1 MVRCFHQKL
10 FYWFTR
16 TLQAGSVTIMQGY
29 GGNKGRDRWRWP
41 TLVLVCAA
49 EFVVVGALTVVAIA
63 LPSIEEDLGFSQSG
77 LQWVISAYVLAFG
90 GFLLPA
96 GRAADLWGRRR
107 VFIVGL
113 ALFSGASLVCGLSGS
128 ESLLVAAR
136 AMQGLGAAIVTPA
149 ALSIL
154 TDAFPEGR
162 ERSRAVGF
170 WTAAQAGGG
179 ASGWIVGGF
188 LTQGLGWEWVFLA
201 TAPIGAL
208 GVLLAPL
215 LLPESS
221 DPSAPPKLD
230 AAGATTVTVALALL
244 VYGLTR
250 AGEAGPASLS
260 ALGPLGLSVALVAL
274 FFLIE
279 GRVRHPLVPLG
290 VFRSRN
296 LVGSGLVA
304 LAFQATTNAPLLLCI
319 LYLQEVVGLPPA
331 EAGFAFVPFNLAVVG
346 GSFLGSRFTGGIGTR
361 LTAACGLSTIAFGV
375 LLLARITPESGYPS
389 ILLPGFVLMGLGVGL
404 SAVASTTAGTS
415 ALGDEKQGLA
425 SGLLNA
431 SAEVGYVLGL
441 AVLVPLSAARTD
453 SLAEGIAHPPDA
465 ALVDGFRWA
474 FYAGATLAVLV
485 AVIALRLI
493 RAKAA
498 GDRESHAPD
507 KSNH

>member
-1 MVRCFHQKL
+1 
-10 FYWFTR
+10 
-16 TLQAGSVTIMQGY
+16 MQGY
-29 GGNKGRDRWRWP
+29 GGNKGKGRWRWA
-41 TLVLVCAA
+41 VLMLLCAA
-49 EFVVVGALTVVAIA
+49 EFVVVGALAVVAIA
-63 LPSIEEDLGFSQSG
+63 LPSIGEDLGFSRSA

-107 VFIVGL
+107 VFVVGL
-113 ALFSGASLVCGLSGS
+113 ALFSGSSLVCGLSGS
-128 ESLLVAAR
+128 AVLLVAAR
-136 AMQGLGAAIVTPA
+136 AAQGLGAAIVTPA

-154 TDAFPEGR
+154 TSAFPEG
-162 ERSRAVGF
+162 EGRSRAVGF

-188 LTQGLGWEWVFLA
+188 LTQGLGWEWVFLV
-201 TAPIGAL
+201 TVPIGAL
-208 GVLLAPL
+208 GVLLAPI

-230 AAGATTVTVALALL
+230 AAGATSVTVGLAFL

-250 AGEAGPASLS
+250 AEEVRPASLS
-260 ALGPLGLSVALVAL
+260 ALGPLGLSVALIAL

-279 GRVRHPLVPLG
+279 ARVRFPLVPLG

-319 LYLQEVVGLPPA
+319 FYLQEVVGLPPA
-331 EAGFAFVPFNLAVVG
+331 RSGFAFVPFNLAVVA
-346 GSFLGSRFTGGIGTR
+346 GSFVGSRLTSGIGAR
-361 LTAACGLSTIAFGV
+361 LTAASGLFTIAVGV
-375 LLLARITPESGYPS
+375 FLLGRITPEGGYPGV
-389 ILLPGFVLMGLGVGL
+389 LLPGFLLMGLGVGL
-404 SAVASTTAGTS
+404 SAVASTTGGTS
-415 ALGDEKQGLA
+415 ALSGEKQGLA

-441 AVLVPLSAARTD
+441 SVLIPLAAARTD
-453 SLAEGIAHPPDA
+453 STAKGIAHPPDV
-465 ALVDGFRWA
+465 ALVEGYRWA
-474 FYAGATLAVLV
+474 FHAGAALAVIGALV
-485 AVIALRLI
+485 ALMLI

-498 GDRESHAPD
+498 GNG
-507 KSNH
+507 KSRVLDYGNP